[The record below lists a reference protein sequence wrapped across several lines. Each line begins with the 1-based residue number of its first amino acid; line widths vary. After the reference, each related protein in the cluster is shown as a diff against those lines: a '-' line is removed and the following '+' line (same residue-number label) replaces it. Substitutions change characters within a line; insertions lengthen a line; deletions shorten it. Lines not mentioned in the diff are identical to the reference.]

1 MGKIL
6 GKFVGKCCDA
16 DVVNNNG
23 MYLSRELFDNLIASD
38 DYKTAIKNKYYI
50 GFLGHPEDP
59 NCMDFRN
66 ACVVMTD
73 MKMEDNGDIT
83 GSFDLVDTP
92 VGRVVKSFVDA
103 GVNFGISIRGAGDVA
118 SDGTVDPETFVFR
131 GFDLVTFPAYNDCVP
146 EFKAIAASTDAEQQK
161 KYRKVCNAVK
171 RNLASINSCEA
182 IEVLQDQFNENSKEY
197 KMLADRVEEIQSKE
211 NKDLY
216 IQVLEQKVQGLV
228 KAYIDKVKECDKHKN
243 QVSIM
248 NDKLCK
254 ANRGVEK
261 AERIA
266 KIACDQS
273 VEASKRI
280 KKLEGSNSI
289 LLKRVEASTR
299 SASNAIK
306 QVKKRGT
313 ELDELRKDNKKLV
326 ESSNNLEKN
335 LSDLNC
341 KYDSIVKTNLLS
353 DKKIEANE
361 SLLKDKEDSIRS
373 LECSLRKTVAEC
385 DTLKKEVSN
394 READIEEL
402 TSKVEACEQLIFEY
416 QQAYAD
422 SCAYAVGTH
431 LENIPVTSTTS
442 VEELKSY
449 IYSKASSTG
458 SRRSYEVGT
467 EKYEDSDSSQDIV
480 VL

>member
-73 MKMEDNGDIT
+73 MKMESNGDIT

-118 SDGTVDPETFVFR
+118 ADGTVDPETFVFR

-146 EFKAIAASTDAEQQK
+146 EFKAIAASTDADQQK

-197 KMLADRVEEIQSKE
+197 QMLADRAEEIQNQEDK
-211 NKDLY
+211 NLY
-216 IQVLEQKVQGLV
+216 VQVLEQKVQGLT
-228 KAYIDKVKECDKHKN
+228 KAYMEKVKECHDRKH

-248 NDKLCK
+248 NDQMEKFKRDCD
-254 ANRGVEK
+254 K
-261 AERIA
+261 AERA
-266 KIACDQS
+266 ARIACSQS
-273 VEASKRI
+273 VKASKQIKKLSSENKNLSSRVTASSKSVKAALSRASKVESKLANSEKENKRLVEASERTSKQYEEL
-280 KKLEGSNSI
+280 KSKHNSI
-289 LLKRVEASTR
+289 VR
-299 SASNAIK
+299 
-306 QVKKRGT
+306 
-313 ELDELRKDNKKLV
+313 
-326 ESSNNLEKN
+326 
-335 LSDLNC
+335 
-341 KYDSIVKTNLLS
+341 TNLLS
-353 DKKIEANE
+353 DKKIEASE
-361 SLLKDKEDSIRS
+361 SLVKDKEKSIKD
-373 LECSLRKTVAEC
+373 LERRLGETVAENEK
-385 DTLKKEVSN
+385 LKAKVSN
-394 READIEEL
+394 REAEFDDL
-402 TSKVEACEQLIFEY
+402 ASKLEACENLLLEY

-431 LENIPVTSTTS
+431 LENVPVTSTTTMD
-442 VEELKSY
+442 ELKSY
-449 IYSKASSTG
+449 IYSMASVG
-458 SRRSYEVGT
+458 SRRQPVVESDFE
-467 EKYEDSDSSQDIV
+467 EMEEDDQGPV
-480 VL
+480 TV